1 MRKLLLITLFMY
13 GICAQAQT
21 PREWRDSVSVLIE
34 AINKAPKNISLR
46 LLKAEANINLQQWD
60 YAVQEYGYVLRLD
73 FCHTQLRHYDL
84 AKFDYETFL
93 TIQPEHFEAHLGLAH
108 TLQKMGKKTDAFDE
122 LNRIVQ
128 LFPDSADAFAARA
141 AYETDLKQYEAAVY
155 DWDEALRLQPEN
167 VEYAISKVDAL
178 IRLGRRQEAREQ
190 LDAIVRRGTPRGALK
205 QWYDHA
211 GSLAITFF
219 RLFMRSSYE
228 PPLKSVRPMLILK
241 RVSPE
246 KTTFSSS
253 Q

>member
-1 MRKLLLITLFMY
+1 MRKLLLISLFMY

-73 FCHTQLRHYDL
+73 EQNLAALFFRAFCHTQLRHYDL

-128 LFPDSADAFAARA
+128 LFPDSADAYAARA
-141 AYETDLKQYEAAVY
+141 AYETEQKQYEAAVY

-178 IRLGRRQEAREQ
+178 IRLGRR
-190 LDAIVRRGTPRGALK
+190 LK
-205 QWYDHA
+205 QWYDQ
-211 GSLAITFF
+211 
-219 RLFMRSSYE
+219 
-228 PPLKSVRPMLILK
+228 LK
-241 RVSPE
+241 
-246 KTTFSSS
+246 
-253 Q
+253 

>member
-73 FCHTQLRHYDL
+73 EQNLAALFFRAFCHTQLRHYDL

-190 LDAIVRRGTPRGALK
+190 LDAIVRRGYPSG
-205 QWYDHA
+205 
-211 GSLAITFF
+211 
-219 RLFMRSSYE
+219 
-228 PPLKSVRPMLILK
+228 RPEA
-241 RVSPE
+241 VV
-246 KTTFSSS
+246 
-253 Q
+253 

>member
-73 FCHTQLRHYDL
+73 EQNLAALFFRAFCHTQLRHYDL
-84 AKFDYETFL
+84 FL

-128 LFPDSADAFAARA
+128 LFPDSADAYAARA
-141 AYETDLKQYEAAVY
+141 AYEADLKQYEAAVY
-155 DWDEALRLQPEN
+155 DWDEALRLQPGN

-178 IRLGRRQEAREQ
+178 IRQGRRQEAREQ
-190 LDAIVRRGTPRGALK
+190 LDAIVRGGTPRGALK
-205 QWYDHA
+205 QWYDQ
-211 GSLAITFF
+211 
-219 RLFMRSSYE
+219 
-228 PPLKSVRPMLILK
+228 LK
-241 RVSPE
+241 
-246 KTTFSSS
+246 
-253 Q
+253 

>member
-1 MRKLLLITLFMY
+1 M
-13 GICAQAQT
+13 
-21 PREWRDSVSVLIE
+21 
-34 AINKAPKNISLR
+34 
-46 LLKAEANINLQQWD
+46 
-60 YAVQEYGYVLRLD
+60 LRLD
-73 FCHTQLRHYDL
+73 EQNLAALFFRAFCHTQLRQYDL

-205 QWYDHA
+205 QWYDQ
-211 GSLAITFF
+211 
-219 RLFMRSSYE
+219 
-228 PPLKSVRPMLILK
+228 LK
-241 RVSPE
+241 
-246 KTTFSSS
+246 
-253 Q
+253 

>member
-73 FCHTQLRHYDL
+73 EQNLAALFFRAFCHTQLRHYDL

-128 LFPDSADAFAARA
+128 LFPDSADAYAARA

-155 DWDEALRLQPEN
+155 DWDEALRLQPGN

-178 IRLGRRQEAREQ
+178 IRQGRRQEAREQ
-190 LDAIVRRGTPRGALK
+190 LDAIVRGGTPRGALI
-205 QWYDHA
+205 QWYDQ
-211 GSLAITFF
+211 
-219 RLFMRSSYE
+219 
-228 PPLKSVRPMLILK
+228 LK
-241 RVSPE
+241 
-246 KTTFSSS
+246 
-253 Q
+253 